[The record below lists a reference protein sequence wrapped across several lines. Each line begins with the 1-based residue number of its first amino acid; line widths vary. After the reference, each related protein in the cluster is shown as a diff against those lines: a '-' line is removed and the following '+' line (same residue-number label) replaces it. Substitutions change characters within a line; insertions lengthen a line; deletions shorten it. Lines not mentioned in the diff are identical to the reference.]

1 MLINISRYYL
11 KIKLFYVLRIGVHSI
26 SPAAAAAADQVP
38 LWDVTD
44 SPELSSEDEH
54 RVSVLLFL
62 APQKQ
67 YCSCG

>member
-1 MLINISRYYL
+1 M
-11 KIKLFYVLRIGVHSI
+11 GVHSI
-26 SPAAAAAADQVP
+26 SPAAADQVP

-44 SPELSSEDEH
+44 SPELSSEDER

-67 YCSCG
+67 YSSRGRRCCLLLLIKYDSTLKL